1 MKKNSLDTEIR
12 RMRAESA
19 SRRPL
24 AFSASR
30 RDWKGL
36 ALPGFILVALIG
48 NAFICGVLSGPHDR
62 YQSRLVWVPVFALIL
77 LARPW
82 EGVALRRPIESVT

>member
-30 RDWKGL
+30 RDWASFTPKPG
-36 ALPGFILVALIG
+36 ATLPGSNG
-48 NAFICGVLSGPHDR
+48 S
-62 YQSRLVWVPVFALIL
+62 
-77 LARPW
+77 
-82 EGVALRRPIESVT
+82 